1 MLVTNQ
7 KPSKG
12 IEIQLSVVE
21 SGSEGIEKPR
31 GDDEEG
37 QMLEIGVIVEAVAC
51 NVVGVVV
58 PLPPA
63 DADSGENVAGENLNC
78 AVEAAAEHHVVMAG
92 VVAYPAAL
100 NPEKAYQCSGK
111 HVHESAVGEE
121 DAADRERKKGENKGE
136 EDGGCVALAV
146 EEVERGEVGEELAVV
161 GGGGGDGVVG
171 KTVGGGEG
179 GEEEGGGVGRVEG
192 EEGVGGVGAGEG
204 EEWEGAAGVAVE
216 PGGDVVDL
224 AVDGD
229 PGVVARVMLAKFI
242 GGNVGCGRL
251 HWSRSDE

>member
-1 MLVTNQ
+1 MHARAVREQDST
-7 KPSKG
+7 
-12 IEIQLSVVE
+12 
-21 SGSEGIEKPR
+21 EGEREK
-31 GDDEEG
+31 DE
-37 QMLEIGVIVEAVAC
+37 
-51 NVVGVVV
+51 
-58 PLPPA
+58 
-63 DADSGENVAGENLNC
+63 
-78 AVEAAAEHHVVMAG
+78 
-92 VVAYPAAL
+92 Y
-100 NPEKAYQCSGK
+100 
-111 HVHESAVGEE
+111 
-121 DAADRERKKGENKGE
+121 KGE
-136 EDGGCVALAV
+136 EDGSGVALAV